1 MATNIRRLRV
11 KSYENLLKKSVLKV
25 LILLLASYSTI
36 PDFALAEDKIKG
48 KYEVIGS
55 IEKLK
60 RVKQVEMIEFFN
72 YSCGHCYRFLETSK
86 KLHAKFKDKL
96 YHKKYPIYWGQ
107 QTAFPAKAF
116 YITDELGLE
125 EKFTQELF
133 DTNFKLQ
140 INIFQPRVI
149 QRLSQHYKIEQ
160 EIRDGMKSPV
170 IEAKV
175 NESLALANKYN
186 ANETPTIIL
195 NKVLKI
201 TPSISGGTTEMMTE
215 NLELIIG
222 DILGYN

>member
-1 MATNIRRLRV
+1 MSV
-11 KSYENLLKKSVLKV
+11 KSCENLLKKSVLKV
-25 LILLLASYSTI
+25 LILLLAICSTL
-36 PDFALAEDKIKG
+36 PNFALAEDKIKG

-133 DTNFKLQ
+133 DTNFKLH
-140 INIFQPRVI
+140 INIFQPRII

>member
-1 MATNIRRLRV
+1 M
-11 KSYENLLKKSVLKV
+11 KSCENLLKKSVLKV
-25 LILLLASYSTI
+25 LILLVASVSTI
-36 PDFALAEDKIKG
+36 PNFALAEDKIKG

-60 RVKQVEMIEFFN
+60 GAKQVEMIEFFN

-107 QTAFPAKAF
+107 QTALPAKAF

-133 DTNFKLQ
+133 DTNFKLH
-140 INIFQPRVI
+140 INIFHPRII
-149 QRLSQHYKIEQ
+149 QRLAQHYKIEQ

>member
-1 MATNIRRLRV
+1 M
-11 KSYENLLKKSVLKV
+11 KPYKNLLKKCFLKM
-25 LILLLASYSTI
+25 LTILLTGCLIFPSFS
-36 PDFALAEDKIKG
+36 FAEKKING

-55 IEKLK
+55 LEKLNG
-60 RVKQVEMIEFFN
+60 VKQVEMMEFFN

-86 KLHAKFKDKL
+86 KLHTKFKDKL

-107 QTAFPAKAF
+107 QTDFPAKAF
-116 YITDELGLE
+116 YIADELGLE
-125 EKFTQELF
+125 GEFTQELF
-133 DTNFKLQ
+133 DTNFKLH

-160 EIRDGMKSPV
+160 EIKDGMKSPS

-175 NESLALANKYN
+175 KESLDLANKYN

>member
-1 MATNIRRLRV
+1 M
-11 KSYENLLKKSVLKV
+11 KSCENLLKKSVLKV
-25 LILLLASYSTI
+25 LILLLASCSTI
-36 PDFALAEDKIKG
+36 PSFALAEDKIKG

-60 RVKQVEMIEFFN
+60 GAKQVEMTEFFN

-96 YHKKYPIYWGQ
+96 HHKKYPIYWGQ
-107 QTAFPAKAF
+107 QTALPAKAF

-140 INIFQPRVI
+140 INIFQPRII

>member
-1 MATNIRRLRV
+1 MILC
-11 KSYENLLKKSVLKV
+11 KDILKKRFLEMLVVLV
-25 LILLLASYSTI
+25 TGCLIFPSFS
-36 PDFALAEDKIKG
+36 LAEDRIKG

-55 IEKLK
+55 IEKL
-60 RVKQVEMIEFFN
+60 RGLKQVEMYEFFN
-72 YSCGHCYRFLETSK
+72 FSCGHCYKFLETSK
-86 KLHAKFKDKL
+86 KLQAKFKDKL
-96 YHKKYPIYWGQ
+96 YHKKYPIYWGE
-107 QTAFPAKAF
+107 QTAFPSKAF
-116 YITDELGLE
+116 YITDELGME

-160 EIRDGMKSPV
+160 EIKDGMKSPS

-175 NESLALANKYN
+175 NEALALANKYN

-215 NLELIIG
+215 NLELIIE
-222 DILGYN
+222 DILSYN

>member
-1 MATNIRRLRV
+1 MESCRV
-11 KSYENLLKKSVLKV
+11 PSANKILFFLIASC
-25 LILLLASYSTI
+25 LILPS
-36 PDFALAEDKIKG
+36 FVLAEDKIKG

-60 RVKQVEMIEFFN
+60 NAKQVEMIEFFN
-72 YSCGHCYRFLETSK
+72 YSCGHCYKFLETSK
-86 KLHAKFKDKL
+86 KLHQKFKDKL
-96 YHKKYPIYWGQ
+96 YHKKYPIFWGE
-107 QTAFPAKAF
+107 QTALPAKAF

-125 EKFTQELF
+125 GEFTQELF
-133 DTNFKLQ
+133 DTNFKLH

-160 EIRDGMKSPV
+160 EIREGMKSPT

-175 NESLALANKYN
+175 NESLALAKTYK

-195 NKVLKI
+195 NKVLKV

>member
-1 MATNIRRLRV
+1 M
-11 KSYENLLKKSVLKV
+11 KSCENLLKKSALKI
-25 LILLLASYSTI
+25 LILLLASCSTI

-60 RVKQVEMIEFFN
+60 GTKQVEMIEFFN

-140 INIFQPRVI
+140 INIFQSRVI

>member
-107 QTAFPAKAF
+107 QTASPAKAF

>member
-1 MATNIRRLRV
+1 M
-11 KSYENLLKKSVLKV
+11 KSCENLFKKSVLKV
-25 LILLLASYSTI
+25 LILLLAICSTL
-36 PDFALAEDKIKG
+36 PNFALAEDKIKG

-60 RVKQVEMIEFFN
+60 GAKQVEMTEFFN

-96 YHKKYPIYWGQ
+96 HHKKYPIYWGQ
-107 QTAFPAKAF
+107 QTALPAKAF

-133 DTNFKLQ
+133 DTNFKLH
-140 INIFQPRVI
+140 INIFQPRII

>member
-1 MATNIRRLRV
+1 M
-11 KSYENLLKKSVLKV
+11 KSCKNLLKKSILKV
-25 LILLLASYSTI
+25 LILLLASCSTI
-36 PDFALAEDKIKG
+36 PGFALAEDKIKG

-60 RVKQVEMIEFFN
+60 GTKQVEMIEFFN